1 MFSLP
6 YSTYN
11 SSMKHTLPFCF
22 VLILLASWL
31 ASREVKFVN
40 SGETVLVSHS
50 LGRGEQDLRGIEER
64 RRARLWT
71 GYSVTHKN
79 EGSYIRRRNWTKLN
93 QESSKQ

>member
-1 MFSLP
+1 M
-6 YSTYN
+6 
-11 SSMKHTLPFCF
+11 
-22 VLILLASWL
+22 
-31 ASREVKFVN
+31 
-40 SGETVLVSHS
+40 LVSHS
-50 LGRGEQDLRGIEER
+50 LGGGEQDLRGIEER